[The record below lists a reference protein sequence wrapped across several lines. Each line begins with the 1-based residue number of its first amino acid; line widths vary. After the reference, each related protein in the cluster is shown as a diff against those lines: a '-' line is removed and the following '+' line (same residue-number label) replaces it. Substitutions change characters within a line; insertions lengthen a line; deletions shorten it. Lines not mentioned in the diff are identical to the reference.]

1 MSTPTLKPLSS
12 LPIKHQLFVLHYPQC
27 DHNATQAAIAAGY
40 SPKTAGIQGHQ
51 LLKKL
56 QGYIK
61 PLQQQLIQ
69 RVQMS
74 AEEVVDRLGQI
85 ARSDIRQVMSWDV
98 EAGTVQLKSS
108 DKISDEAA
116 YAISE
121 IQTHKTKY
129 GTEIR
134 VKVHDKAIAL
144 VSLGRYHNLFK
155 RTTASKGLVVMFG
168 AIKPGNQQEVQQ
180 LNDGAR
186 KLLPATARE
195 VSVSFQALPA
205 AGTAPKKGKP

>member
-1 MSTPTLKPLSS
+1 MTATQKPLAS

-40 SPKTAGIQGHQ
+40 SVKTAGVQGAQ

-56 QGYIK
+56 SAYVE
-61 PLQQQLIQ
+61 PLKQQLIQ

-74 AEEVVDRLGQI
+74 AEDVVDKLGII
-85 ARSDIRQVMSWDV
+85 ANSKITDVMSWNT
-98 EAGTVQLKSS
+98 EAGSVTLKSS
-108 DKISDEAA
+108 DELSPDVA

-121 IQTHKTKY
+121 IYTVTTRY
-129 GTEIR
+129 GTDIR
-134 VKVHDKAIAL
+134 VKMHDKAIAL

-155 RTTASKGLVVMFG
+155 RTTASKGLIVMFG
-168 AIKPGNQQEVQQ
+168 AIKPGNQQEIQQ

-186 KLLPATARE
+186 KLLPAKARE

-205 AGTAPKKGKP
+205 GTDATKKGKR

>member
-40 SPKTAGIQGHQ
+40 SPKTAGVQGSQ
-51 LLKKL
+51 LLTKL
-56 QGYIK
+56 RAYIE
-61 PLQQQLIQ
+61 PLQKQLIA

-74 AEEVVDRLGQI
+74 ADEVVDRLGYI
-85 ARSDIRQVMSWDV
+85 ARSDIRDVMTWDTT
-98 EAGTVQLKSS
+98 AGSVTLKSS
-108 DKISDEAA
+108 DKLSPEAA

-121 IQTHKTKY
+121 IQTHQTKY

-134 VKVHDKAIAL
+134 VKMHDKAIAL

-168 AIKPGNQQEVQQ
+168 AIKPGNQQTVQQ

-195 VSVSFQALPA
+195 VSVSFQPLPA
-205 AGTAPKKGKP
+205 GAAPKKGKP

>member
-1 MSTPTLKPLSS
+1 MSTPTKPLAS

-40 SPKTAGIQGHQ
+40 SPKTAGEQGHQ

-56 QGYIK
+56 QAYIK

-74 AEEVVDRLGQI
+74 ADEVVDRLAAI
-85 ARSDIRQVMSWDV
+85 ARSDIRDVITWDTTAGSV
-98 EAGTVQLKSS
+98 TLKASDELSQEAG
-108 DKISDEAA
+108 

-121 IQTHKTKY
+121 IYTVTTKW
-129 GTEIR
+129 GTDIR
-134 VKVHDKAIAL
+134 VRMHDKAIAL

-186 KLLPATARE
+186 KLLPAKARE
-195 VSVSFQALPA
+195 VSVSFQPLPA
-205 AGTAPKKGKP
+205 GTDPKKKGKA

>member
-1 MSTPTLKPLSS
+1 MSTPKPLSH

-85 ARSDIRQVMSWDV
+85 ARSDIRDVITWDTT
-98 EAGTVQLKSS
+98 AGSVTLKAS
-108 DKISDEAA
+108 DELSPEAA

-121 IQTHKTKY
+121 IYTVTTKW
-129 GTEIR
+129 GTDIR
-134 VKVHDKAIAL
+134 VKMHDKAIAL

-186 KLLPATARE
+186 KLLPAKARE